1 MHALL
6 HSGKCGTHGGIYNYQ
21 WEQFF
26 KTFNNAGLVTDGIH
40 FNPADPAGSIEAFM
54 ERLREV
60 TAGFEGFGDE
70 ANKVIDVLRLPW
82 PFRP

>member
-1 MHALL
+1 MPFEV
-6 HSGKCGTHGGIYNYQ
+6 NQ

-26 KTFNNAGLVTDGIH
+26 TTFNNAGPVTDGIH
-40 FNPADPAGSIEAFM
+40 FNPANPAGSIEAFM